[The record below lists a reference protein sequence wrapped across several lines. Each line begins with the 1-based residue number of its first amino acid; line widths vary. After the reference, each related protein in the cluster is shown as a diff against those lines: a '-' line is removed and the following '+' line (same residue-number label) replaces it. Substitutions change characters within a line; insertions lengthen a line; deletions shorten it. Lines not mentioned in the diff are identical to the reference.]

1 MIELL
6 ERKRSDNFSMVIAS
20 NCRVVFFNLRRP
32 FLVLSKQLYARK
44 RKVGEFKNLW
54 LEENHSKEETLGRI
68 FQNIILNFSKSTVH
82 NSTPAF
88 ESTN

>member
-1 MIELL
+1 MQE
-6 ERKRSDNFSMVIAS
+6 
-20 NCRVVFFNLRRP
+20 
-32 FLVLSKQLYARK
+32 K
-44 RKVGEFKNLW
+44 RKVGEFKNLEV
-54 LEENHSKEETLGRI
+54 EENYSKEETLGRI